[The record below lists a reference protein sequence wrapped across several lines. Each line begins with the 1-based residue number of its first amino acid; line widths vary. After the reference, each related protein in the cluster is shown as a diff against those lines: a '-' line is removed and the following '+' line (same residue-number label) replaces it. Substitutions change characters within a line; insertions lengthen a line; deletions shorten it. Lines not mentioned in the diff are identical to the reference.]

1 MKIFLL
7 FSFTLTTTLLF
18 GQITNHFSHQD
29 AKWHVAKTST
39 AATQEHPNFVATT
52 TTVYGFQED
61 STING
66 ETWTKIYSTSDSS
79 FQNNLV
85 FEGLTKVENDF
96 VLFKSATDP
105 IDTLYNFNLSVGDSV
120 FYDFDFFTSWIHVDE
135 IQSVQINGESYKKFI
150 FSEPTGPTAF
160 DHLNEVWIEG
170 IGSVHGPLFPL
181 SPVKFSEE
189 MPDSMLLTCSFA
201 NSLEHYNH
209 PGYSDCYV
217 DIALGLKNQESLNFN
232 IYPNPASSILTI
244 ESDQNISG
252 DIVIYDVNGRIVKSE
267 PSNGKEIKIDVSGWE
282 NGVYFL
288 HFEVGMQKV
297 VKRFIVDQ

>member
-1 MKIFLL
+1 MKAFLL

-29 AKWHVAKTST
+29 AKWHVAKTSI

-52 TTVYGFQED
+52 TTVYGFQGD

-66 ETWTKIYSTSDSS
+66 ETWSKIYSTSDSS

-85 FEGLTKVENDF
+85 FEGLTKVENDL

-170 IGSVHGPLFPL
+170 IGSIHGPIFPNA
-181 SPVKFSEE
+181 PRKFSEE
-189 MPDSMLLTCSFA
+189 IPDSMDLTCSY
-201 NSLEHYNH
+201 SLNQQHFNNPNYQ
-209 PGYSDCYV
+209 DCYV
-217 DIALGLKNQESLNFN
+217 NITLGTENQEAINLS
-232 IYPNPASSILTI
+232 IYPNPVSSILTI
-244 ESDQNISG
+244 ESSQSINGEIE
-252 DIVIYDVNGRIVKSE
+252 IFDVNGKLLKTLKAKGETVS
-267 PSNGKEIKIDVSGWE
+267 IDVSAFE
-282 NGVYFL
+282 NGVYIL
-288 HFEVGMQKV
+288 NFELNGQKV
-297 VKRFIVDQ
+297 VKRFIIGQ

>member
-1 MKIFLL
+1 MKTLLL
-7 FSFTLTTTLLF
+7 FSFLAPTLLF

-29 AKWHVAKTST
+29 SKWNVAKTST

-181 SPVKFSEE
+181 SPVKSSEE

-201 NSLEHYNH
+201 DNQDFFQH
-209 PGYSDCYV
+209 PSYSDCYV
-217 DIALGLKNQESLNFN
+217 KITLGIENQEAISLN
-232 IYPNPASSILTI
+232 IYPNPVSSILTI
-244 ESDQNISG
+244 ESSKNING
-252 DIVIYDVNGRIVKSE
+252 EITIFDVYGASIKTIESHGETV
-267 PSNGKEIKIDVSGWE
+267 KIDVSHWE
-282 NGVYFL
+282 SGIYFL
-288 HFEVGMQKV
+288 RMDNSSQRQ
-297 VKRFIVDQ
+297 VKKIIVQ

>member
-1 MKIFLL
+1 MKTLLL
-7 FSFTLTTTLLF
+7 FSFLAPTLLF

-29 AKWHVAKTST
+29 SKWNVAKTST

-52 TTVYGFQED
+52 TTVYGFQGD
-61 STING
+61 STISG
-66 ETWTKIYSTSDSS
+66 EVWSKMYSTNDST
-79 FQNNLV
+79 FQSNLV

-120 FYDFDFFTSWIHVDE
+120 FYEFDFFTSWIHVDE

-189 MPDSMLLTCSFA
+189 MPDSMLMTCSFA

-209 PGYSDCYV
+209 PGYSDCFTE
-217 DIALGLKNQESLNFN
+217 ITLGIMEENALNFN
-232 IYPNPASSILTI
+232 LYPNPVSSLLTI
-244 ESDQNISG
+244 EPQQKSKG
-252 DIVIYDVNGRIVKSE
+252 VITIFDVYGASIKTIESHGETV
-267 PSNGKEIKIDVSGWE
+267 KIDVSHWE
-282 NGVYFL
+282 SGIYFL
-288 HFEVGMQKV
+288 RMDNSSQRQ
-297 VKRFIVDQ
+297 VKKIIVQ